1 MESAERTYTYL
12 PDLRSLVPDIPADS
26 IVSRTIHKDE
36 RLNIILFAFA
46 PDQTLSE
53 HSTPLAATLYFVQG
67 DAELTLGS
75 DTLTA
80 QTGTW
85 VQMPPRLPHSI
96 RAKTEL
102 LMLLTMIRND

>member
-1 MESAERTYTYL
+1 MENTALPYTYL
-12 PDLRSLVPDIPADS
+12 PDLHTLVTDIPADS
-26 IVSRTIHKDE
+26 IVSRTIHKDA

-46 PDQTLSE
+46 PDQILSE

-67 DAELTLGS
+67 EAELTLGQ
-75 DTLTA
+75 DTVAA

-85 VQMPPRLPHSI
+85 VQMPPRLAHSI

-102 LMLLTMIRND
+102 LMLLTMIRSD